1 MHALLSNLTPS
12 CRRRVKFQVGF
23 HDVWGVLMSLEA
35 NRLKFAKFIVR
46 TASSEEC
53 RTIDMKRAMRDDL
66 EAMQLEIAHKHASLL
81 CPFEEKEAFM
91 EILEKGRQ

>member
-1 MHALLSNLTPS
+1 
-12 CRRRVKFQVGF
+12 
-23 HDVWGVLMSLEA
+23 MSLEA

-66 EAMQLEIAHKHASLL
+66 EAMQLEIARKHAALL

-91 EILEKGRQ
+91 AILDSSRR

>member
-1 MHALLSNLTPS
+1 
-12 CRRRVKFQVGF
+12 
-23 HDVWGVLMSLEA
+23 MSIEA

-66 EAMQLEIAHKHASLL
+66 EAIQLEIAHKHASLL

-91 EILEKGRQ
+91 AILEKGRQ